1 MEPGL
6 ILTYIFKEIIT
17 VFVDQNLKPN
27 IENLN
32 SEIKKAYD
40 IYFTEYPTD
49 PLIHYQN
56 TLYQIKSDY
65 FLTDFLRYKIFY
77 EISNDDIDNEGISK
91 DFKLFYYWHLAN
103 FLQFPKTYRLI
114 GDVFKEKLF
123 IECYRLNV
131 LVNLLNDNKLFQFI
145 KNTPPI
151 NEVRMEWKLMCDQIN
166 TFISILKIEEILGR
180 KNYLN
185 YYLVLIR
192 DNILT
197 KKDTVKDFSSLNAEF
212 KDYLK
217 KVKDKDG
224 NVPSILAR
232 NWKTG
237 HYDRNISYQFSST
250 ENKPYFLF
258 DQQGGNFY
266 YDFDKMNEFSV
277 FRNEFLLNLY
287 DLSCKYKKIIYDTTF
302 ENIYKYE

>member
-1 MEPGL
+1 
-6 ILTYIFKEIIT
+6 
-17 VFVDQNLKPN
+17 
-27 IENLN
+27 
-32 SEIKKAYD
+32 
-40 IYFTEYPTD
+40 
-49 PLIHYQN
+49 
-56 TLYQIKSDY
+56 
-65 FLTDFLRYKIFY
+65 
-77 EISNDDIDNEGISK
+77 
-91 DFKLFYYWHLAN
+91 
-103 FLQFPKTYRLI
+103 
-114 GDVFKEKLF
+114 
-123 IECYRLNV
+123 
-131 LVNLLNDNKLFQFI
+131 
-145 KNTPPI
+145 
-151 NEVRMEWKLMCDQIN
+151 MEWKLMCDQIN

>member
-1 MEPGL
+1 MDILEINLSKRIKIFYEAYYLRIVNEHSIENVGDFFIHNAQFQTIATIYDNLVKILGNHILGNHKGDKIVATFDDNTTIVNSINIKLSTYNLMEPGL

-114 GDVFKEKLF
+114 GDVFKENF
-123 IECYRLNV
+123 YRML
-131 LVNLLNDNKLFQFI
+131 
-145 KNTPPI
+145 
-151 NEVRMEWKLMCDQIN
+151 
-166 TFISILKIEEILGR
+166 
-180 KNYLN
+180 
-185 YYLVLIR
+185 
-192 DNILT
+192 
-197 KKDTVKDFSSLNAEF
+197 
-212 KDYLK
+212 
-217 KVKDKDG
+217 
-224 NVPSILAR
+224 
-232 NWKTG
+232 
-237 HYDRNISYQFSST
+237 ST
-250 ENKPYFLF
+250 EC
-258 DQQGGNFY
+258 
-266 YDFDKMNEFSV
+266 FS
-277 FRNEFLLNLY
+277 
-287 DLSCKYKKIIYDTTF
+287 
-302 ENIYKYE
+302 